1 MSIFPGMPA
10 IGFGRIRDY
19 LGLVRFSH
27 TLFAMPF
34 ALASMIWAAE
44 GLPSARIFLLI
55 VAAMVT
61 CRNAAMA
68 FNRLVDAAFDAEN
81 PRTARR
87 HIPSGILSRRQVWI
101 FLLLNAAAF
110 VAVAA
115 AINSL
120 AFALAIPALAAVCGY
135 SLTKRFTSFS
145 HFFLGLAIGIS
156 PVGAWIAVR
165 GSFSWEPL
173 LLCLALILWIAGFDI
188 IYATQDHDYDRR
200 KGLHSM
206 VVRLGIP
213 GSLALSK
220 ALHGAMWLVLLG
232 LGWRGNLGLPFQVSL
247 AVVALLLL
255 YVHLFRRSA
264 SLDALNQDFF
274 LANIAV
280 SVCVMAGIVGQWL
293 P

>member
-1 MSIFPGMPA
+1 VSIFTAMRIPGL
-10 IGFGRIRDY
+10 GRLPDY

-34 ALASMIWAAE
+34 ALASMVWAAE
-44 GLPSARIFLLI
+44 GLPSARVFLLI
-55 VAAMVT
+55 VLAMVT

-87 HIPSGILSRRQVWI
+87 HLPAGILSRRQVI
-101 FLLLNAAAF
+101 AFFALNAAAF

-115 AINSL
+115 AINGL
-120 AFALAIPALAAVCGY
+120 AFALAIPALAAVCG
-135 SLTKRFTSFS
+135 
-145 HFFLGLAIGIS
+145 
-156 PVGAWIAVR
+156 
-165 GSFSWEPL
+165 
-173 LLCLALILWIAGFDI
+173 FDK
-188 IYATQDHDYDRR
+188 A

-220 ALHGAMWLVLLG
+220 VLHGAMWLVLLA
-232 LGWRGNLGLPFQVSL
+232 LGWRGGLGLPFQASL
-247 AVVALLLL
+247 AMVGLLLL

-280 SVCVMAGIVGQWL
+280 SVCLMAGIVGQWL

>member
-1 MSIFPGMPA
+1 MRIPGL
-10 IGFGRIRDY
+10 GRLPDY

-44 GLPSARIFLLI
+44 GLPSARVFLLI
-55 VAAMVT
+55 VLAMVT

-68 FNRLVDAAFDAEN
+68 FNRLVDAGFDAEN

-87 HIPSGILSRRQVWI
+87 HLPAGILSRRQVI
-101 FLLLNAAAF
+101 AFFALNAAVF

-115 AINSL
+115 AINTL

-165 GSFSWEPL
+165 GGFSWEPL
-173 LLCLALILWIAGFDI
+173 ALCLALLLWITGFDI
-188 IYATQDHDYDRR
+188 IYATQDHAFDKA

-206 VVRLGIP
+206 VVRLGVP
-213 GSLALSK
+213 GALTLSK
-220 ALHGAMWLVLLG
+220 VLHGAMWLVLLA
-232 LGWRGNLGLPFQVSL
+232 LGWRGGLGLPYQASL
-247 AVVALLLL
+247 AVVGLLLL

-280 SVCVMAGIVGQWL
+280 SVCLMAGIAGQWL